1 MQARSYQTECCNAIW
16 DYFVQGGAGNPLVA
30 MPTGTGKSLIP
41 PLIMERALRLY
52 PDQRMLLLTHV
63 KELVEQNY
71 KTLHRIW
78 PTAPVGIF
86 SSGLG
91 RKEAYAP
98 LVFGGIASVKNSVR
112 EIGHRDILWIDEAHL
127 LGPNES
133 SMYRT
138 VIDELLQ
145 INPYMRIVGLSAT
158 PFRMGQGRLTD
169 ITMDRNGK
177 EIRPLFTD
185 IVFDI
190 TGVSAFNRLIDEYY
204 LSPLIPK
211 PTQNVIDV
219 SDVRILQND
228 FNQHELHE
236 AIARQNITARALEE
250 TCDIARDR
258 KSWIV
263 FGAGIANCEQITDL
277 LNRMGIGATYVHSKL
292 DDDSRDNR
300 IEAFKAGRFKAIVSN
315 NILTTGFDHP
325 AVDAIIDLRPTTS
338 VVLHVQKYGRGTR
351 PVYHS
356 SFSFDQLAYL
366 EHRKTAIEMG
376 GKRNC
381 IVLDFAGNT
390 NRLGPINDPQIPKR
404 KGKRTG
410 EVPIKLCPECGAY
423 NHTTA
428 RFCIDTSCGHEFIF
442 KTKIKSSASTADI
455 IRRDDPAFK
464 LVDVTMVMPK
474 IHHKAGKPDSLKL
487 SYFSGLQMFNVWLS
501 FESSSG
507 LAKHKSHEWWR
518 QHQGDQIPAT
528 TAEAFSRFRECRTAK
543 QIKVDLSGE
552 FPEVLEYL
560 F

>member
-1 MQARSYQTECCNAIW
+1 MQPRPYQTECVNAIW
-16 DYFVQGGAGNPLVA
+16 DYFVQGGTGNPLVA

-41 PLIMERALRLY
+41 PLVMERALRQF
-52 PDQRMLLLTHV
+52 PDQRMILLTHV

-71 KTLHRIW
+71 KTLHRVW

-86 SSGLG
+86 SAGLG

-98 LVFGGIASVKNSVR
+98 LVFGGIASVKNSIR

-138 VIDELLQ
+138 VIDDLRQ
-145 INPYMRIVGLSAT
+145 INPYIRMVGLSAT

-169 ITMDRNGK
+169 ITMDRDGK

-185 IVFDI
+185 LVFDI
-190 TGVSAFNRLIDEYY
+190 TGVQAFNRLIDEYY

-211 PTQNVIDV
+211 QTQSVIDV

-228 FNQHELHE
+228 FNQHDLHE
-236 AIARQNITARALEE
+236 AIARQNITERALREACE
-250 TCDIARDR
+250 IAYDR

-263 FGAGIANCEQITDL
+263 FGAGIRNCEQITGI
-277 LNRMGIGATYVHSKL
+277 LNRMGIPTTYVHSKL

-300 IEAFKAGRFKAIVSN
+300 IEAFKAGRFRAIVSN

-325 AVDAIIDLRPTTS
+325 EVDCIVDLRPTTS

-351 PVYHS
+351 PVYHP
-356 SFSFDQLAYL
+356 SFSFDQLAYI

-410 EVPIKLCPECGAY
+410 EIPVKLCPQCGAY

-428 RFCIDTSCGHEFIF
+428 RFCCDSSCGYEFVF

-455 IRRDDPAFK
+455 IRRDDPNFATVPVTSVIPGIHKK
-464 LVDVTMVMPK
+464 L
-474 IHHKAGKPDSLKL
+474 GKPDSLKL
-487 SYFSGLQMFNVWLS
+487 MYFSGLNLYNVWLS
-501 FESSSG
+501 FESPSG

-518 QHQGDQIPAT
+518 QHQGDEIPT
-528 TAEAFSRFRECRTAK
+528 TTKEAYDRFRSCRTAR
-543 QIKVDLSGE
+543 QIKVDISGKY
-552 FPEVLEYL
+552 PEVVEYL

>member
-1 MQARSYQTECCNAIW
+1 MQPRPYQTECVNAIW
-16 DYFVQGGAGNPLVA
+16 DYFVNGGKGNPLCSL
-30 MPTGTGKSLIP
+30 PTGTGKSVIP
-41 PLIMERALRLY
+41 PLLMERALRQF

-86 SSGLG
+86 SAGLG

-98 LVFGGIASVKNSVR
+98 LVFGGIGSVKNSVR
-112 EIGHRDILWIDEAHL
+112 EIGHRDLLFIDEAHL

-138 VIDELLQ
+138 VINELQQ

-169 ITMDRNGK
+169 TTIGRDGN
-177 EIRPLFTD
+177 EIKPLFTD
-185 IVFDI
+185 LVFDI
-190 TGVSAFNRLIDEYY
+190 CGVQPFNRLIDEYY

-211 PTQNVIDV
+211 QTQSVIDV

-228 FNQHELHE
+228 FSQRELHASIE
-236 AIARQNITARALEE
+236 RQNITERALQE

-263 FGAGIANCEQITDL
+263 FGAGITNCEKITEI
-277 LNRMGIGATYVHSKL
+277 LNRMGIAATYVHSKM

-300 IEAFKAGRFKAIVSN
+300 IEAFKAGRFRAIVSN

-325 AVDAIIDLRPTTS
+325 EVDAIVDLRPTTS

-351 PVYHS
+351 PVYHPS
-356 SFSFDQLAYL
+356 YSFDQLAYI

-390 NRLGPINDPQIPKR
+390 NRLGPINDPQIPKK

-410 EVPIKLCPECGAY
+410 EVPVKLCPECGAY

-428 RFCIDTSCGHEFIF
+428 RFCCDTACGYEFVF
-442 KTKIKSSASTADI
+442 KTKIKANASTADI
-455 IRRDDPAFK
+455 IRRDDPTFK
-464 LVDVTMVMPK
+464 VLPVTSVLPS
-474 IHHKAGKPDSLKL
+474 IHRKAGKPDSLKL
-487 SYFSGLQMFNVWLS
+487 SYFSGLQLFNTWLG
-501 FESSSG
+501 FESTSG
-507 LAKHKSHEWWR
+507 LFKHKAREWWR
-518 QHQGDQIPAT
+518 QHQGDEIPET
-528 TAEAFSRFRECRTAK
+528 TAEAFSRFRTCRTAS
-543 QIKVDLSGE
+543 QIKVDTSGE
-552 FPEVLEYL
+552 FPEIVEYL